1 VSGTLPADAED
12 SLRNESSNK
21 RVSALSVL
29 QRDIVSTRC
38 KAIDLDFPFYC
49 ERCHSVYLI
58 VEETQKPLDE
68 KTTKATKRIAG
79 LMRNALPSGAAKAL
93 AVRFFENSTNFEVK
107 DLDSNGVTRVS
118 REALADLI
126 MSFRDEHDVV
136 CPHPDA
142 HRGDW
147 ASEKTAN
154 GGSPWR
160 PVAGSL

>member
-1 VSGTLPADAED
+1 M
-12 SLRNESSNK
+12 RNEFSNK

-29 QRDIVSTRC
+29 QRDIVSKRC

-68 KTTKATKRIAG
+68 KTTKATKKIAG
-79 LMRNALPSGAAKAL
+79 LMRRSLPSGEAKAL
-93 AVRFFENSTNFEVK
+93 CVRFFDDSTDFEVK
-107 DLDSNGVTRVS
+107 DLDSNTITRMT

-126 MSFRDEHDVV
+126 MSYRDAHDAV

-142 HRGDW
+142 FRGTW
-147 ASEKTAN
+147 ADEKAAN
-154 GGSPWR
+154 QGSPWR
-160 PVAGSL
+160 AAA